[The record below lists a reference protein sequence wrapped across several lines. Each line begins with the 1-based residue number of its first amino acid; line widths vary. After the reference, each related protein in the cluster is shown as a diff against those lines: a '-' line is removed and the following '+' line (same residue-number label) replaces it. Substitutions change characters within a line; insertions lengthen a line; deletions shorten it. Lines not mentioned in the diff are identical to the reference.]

1 MSIRL
6 LYLLLLIDVF
16 VGVPHTSKKL
26 DQIKNLRKTQE
37 KSDDIVIIHLNDVHC
52 GLQDSV
58 GYDGFALYKDE
69 LKEKYN
75 NVICVDVGDH
85 VQGGAM
91 GAISDGEAII
101 KIMNKI
107 GFDVVTLGNHEFD
120 YGLEQ
125 LNKLGEEISSKY
137 ICSNFCYK
145 KNKTSIYEP
154 YRVIEAGGKKFGF
167 IGVVTPLTFSI
178 TYLSTLQESDGSA
191 TYDFLTTNDT
201 ELQQTVQTHIN
212 KLRSDEKVDY
222 VILLTHIG
230 MDVEQYTSNGLL
242 SNLEG
247 VDAVLDGHTHLVYNT
262 TSKDKSNTDI
272 HISQTG
278 TKLQSIG
285 KLIFKT
291 DGTILSETI
300 SNVPE
305 PSNKEGALS
314 VTRSNANRW
323 VKNETYNFIQ
333 EVKDE
338 YAEELNTVVGK
349 SDYELIIKPEGSSD
363 SRSIYC
369 RYRECTLGNLICDA
383 VRDAGQADLTIIN
396 GGGVRNN
403 MKAGNIT
410 KGDVIETIPWF
421 NNIMIKKVKGQTIL
435 DALEFGVRN
444 CPTPSA
450 SFPQVSSGVSFDL
463 DTSINSTVQTDS
475 NGQYVN
481 ITGARRVSNVK
492 INGENLDLNK
502 IYNISLFEFVSNGG
516 DGYKM
521 FTEYDVDREALMTDT
536 DAVALYIQN
545 NLNGIIPKEYSELQG
560 RINIVNSTSDTN
572 TATTTI
578 TTSSPTTTSDN
589 SNDSNIS
596 PYYYRKSNKGLSTG
610 AIIAI
615 LVPCIVAV
623 IAAIILALV
632 CKSST
637 SAAAIPQNSSFN
649 NLVIPNKQI

>member
-323 VKNETYNFIQ
+323 VKKETY
-333 EVKDE
+333 K
-338 YAEELNTVVGK
+338 
-349 SDYELIIKPEGSSD
+349 
-363 SRSIYC
+363 
-369 RYRECTLGNLICDA
+369 
-383 VRDAGQADLTIIN
+383 
-396 GGGVRNN
+396 
-403 MKAGNIT
+403 MKG
-410 KGDVIETIPWF
+410 
-421 NNIMIKKVKGQTIL
+421 
-435 DALEFGVRN
+435 R
-444 CPTPSA
+444 
-450 SFPQVSSGVSFDL
+450 
-463 DTSINSTVQTDS
+463 
-475 NGQYVN
+475 
-481 ITGARRVSNVK
+481 TG
-492 INGENLDLNK
+492 
-502 IYNISLFEFVSNGG
+502 
-516 DGYKM
+516 
-521 FTEYDVDREALMTDT
+521 
-536 DAVALYIQN
+536 
-545 NLNGIIPKEYSELQG
+545 
-560 RINIVNSTSDTN
+560 
-572 TATTTI
+572 
-578 TTSSPTTTSDN
+578 
-589 SNDSNIS
+589 
-596 PYYYRKSNKGLSTG
+596 
-610 AIIAI
+610 
-615 LVPCIVAV
+615 
-623 IAAIILALV
+623 
-632 CKSST
+632 
-637 SAAAIPQNSSFN
+637 
-649 NLVIPNKQI
+649 

>member
-212 KLRSDEKVDY
+212 QLRSDEKVDY

-230 MDVEQYTSNGLL
+230 MDEEEYTSNGLL
-242 SNLEG
+242 SQLTG
-247 VDAVLDGHTHLVYNT
+247 VNAVLDGHTHKVYNT
-262 TSKDKSNTDI
+262 TTGDKNNNPI
-272 HISQTG
+272 PISQTG
-278 TKLQSIG
+278 TKLANVGQ
-285 KLIFKT
+285 LIIQT
-291 DGTILSETI
+291 DGQIQSLMIDTI
-300 SNVPE
+300 PE
-305 PSNKEGALS
+305 PSDKSNAKKI
-314 VTRSNANRW
+314 TRSNKEVW
-323 VKNETYNFIQ
+323 VDTNMNDFLNNLWKEYET
-333 EVKDE
+333 
-338 YAEELNTVVGK
+338 ELNEK
-349 SDYELIIKPEGSSD
+349 I
-363 SRSIYC
+363 
-369 RYRECTLGNLICDA
+369 
-383 VRDAGQADLTIIN
+383 ADLTFDFIVLP
-396 GGGVRNN
+396 GG
-403 MKAGNIT
+403 
-410 KGDVIETIPWF
+410 
-421 NNIMIKKVKGQTIL
+421 
-435 DALEFGVRN
+435 
-444 CPTPSA
+444 
-450 SFPQVSSGVSFDL
+450 
-463 DTSINSTVQTDS
+463 
-475 NGQYVN
+475 
-481 ITGARRVSNVK
+481 
-492 INGENLDLNK
+492 
-502 IYNISLFEFVSNGG
+502 
-516 DGYKM
+516 
-521 FTEYDVDREALMTDT
+521 
-536 DAVALYIQN
+536 
-545 NLNGIIPKEYSELQG
+545 
-560 RINIVNSTSDTN
+560 STS
-572 TATTTI
+572 
-578 TTSSPTTTSDN
+578 SS
-589 SNDSNIS
+589 SNYCRMKN
-596 PYYYRKSNKGLSTG
+596 
-610 AIIAI
+610 
-615 LVPCIVAV
+615 
-623 IAAIILALV
+623 AL
-632 CKSST
+632 
-637 SAAAIPQNSSFN
+637 
-649 NLVIPNKQI
+649 